1 MRCLRGYKTMESN
14 ILNYASNDSL
24 STTQILADARN
35 LGYPATSLDSGVRS
49 FLDAHRED
57 WFKLQQS
64 RPAGHSALRRKLEGK

>member
-1 MRCLRGYKTMESN
+1 MDSN

-24 STTQILADARN
+24 STPQILADARN
-35 LGYPATSLDSGVRS
+35 LGYPATSLDNGVRS

-64 RPAGHSALRRKLEGK
+64 RPAAGHAALRRKLEGK